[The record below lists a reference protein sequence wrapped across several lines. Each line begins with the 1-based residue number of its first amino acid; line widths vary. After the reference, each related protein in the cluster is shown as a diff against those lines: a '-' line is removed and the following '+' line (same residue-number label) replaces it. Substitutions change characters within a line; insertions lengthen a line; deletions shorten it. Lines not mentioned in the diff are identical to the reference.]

1 MSANGWDVVWPV
13 VYEFPVVFSD
23 SGGTVEKQWGVYDS
37 DIVRSVVRV

>member
-23 SGGTVEKQWGVYDS
+23 SGGTVEKQWGCMTVIS
-37 DIVRSVVRV
+37 LGVS